1 MITYV
6 QGCPWAL
13 EWLPELLFVRS
24 SESKCGEE
32 ASFPLLTCT
41 DAAMN
46 KLEKWVHHSKL
57 PGHRQADYTEKSPGF
72 AYPWS

>member
-46 KLEKWVHHSKL
+46 KLEMGS
-57 PGHRQADYTEKSPGF
+57 SF
-72 AYPWS
+72 